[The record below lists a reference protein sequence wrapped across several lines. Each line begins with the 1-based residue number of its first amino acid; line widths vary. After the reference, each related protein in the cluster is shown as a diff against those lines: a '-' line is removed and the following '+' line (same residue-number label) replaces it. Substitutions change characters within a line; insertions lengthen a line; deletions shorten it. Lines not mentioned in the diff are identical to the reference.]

1 MECVLIA
8 DDHEIVRS
16 GIRLM
21 IEGFSKKYDCI
32 EASTST
38 EVMQLL
44 STRRVNSLILDMFLA
59 DGSTLSTV
67 DYIIQ
72 LYPYTNILVYTTN
85 SESIYGKRLIQ
96 KGAKGF
102 VCKRTSLGELEKAIQ
117 TVLQG
122 EIYLSPELKASI
134 LQPAKSSAL
143 QNPLDGL
150 SDREL
155 EVVEYIVMGMGNKE
169 VAEKMSLDV
178 TTVSTY
184 RRRASEKLGVQNL
197 IDLKEKFQLYKM

>member
-21 IEGFSKKYDCI
+21 IESFSKKYDCI

-85 SESIYGKRLIQ
+85 SESIYGKRLKQ
-96 KGAKGF
+96 AAYD
-102 VCKRTSLGELEKAIQ
+102 R
-117 TVLQG
+117 
-122 EIYLSPELKASI
+122 
-134 LQPAKSSAL
+134 
-143 QNPLDGL
+143 
-150 SDREL
+150 REL
-155 EVVEYIVMGMGNKE
+155 QDK
-169 VAEKMSLDV
+169 
-178 TTVSTY
+178 
-184 RRRASEKLGVQNL
+184 
-197 IDLKEKFQLYKM
+197 